1 MIKNNK
7 LTFLLTSFLV
17 GTASS
22 LIYIFYTSSVNEN
35 MTNILGNNSFIYRIF
50 ALIFAVAFFFL
61 LYILNKEIVNKN
73 EGILILVIFVSGI
86 SNTVLNYLYTY
97 NNYLIIAIN
106 SMVLLYFY
114 YKTTEDKNKKKYQ
127 RISLL
132 LTLFLGII
140 EFKYIYIVFIP
151 FLITRVIIKREFNIK
166 KNLKTIIIILVIL
179 SASVTSK
186 MILEK
191 PQSFIPSIETKENKI
206 ENKLYSLIDINLNFF
221 GCDNSNNIY
230 GIYKSDHYLIKDYRE
245 YKITSIQGVVDFVN
259 VIALIIFVLVVP
271 IGLYIN
277 YKKNDK
283 KINYLL
289 VFNTISSVLMTIIY
303 LFFDGF
309 SYSGNSLKYFLFNF
323 VISIILGIYFLSKET
338 KKSKL
343 HNNLISTFLTVYI
356 ITNLYS
362 TLLIVFN

>member
-1 MIKNNK
+1 M
-7 LTFLLTSFLV
+7 
-17 GTASS
+17 
-22 LIYIFYTSSVNEN
+22 
-35 MTNILGNNSFIYRIF
+35 
-50 ALIFAVAFFFL
+50 
-61 LYILNKEIVNKN
+61 
-73 EGILILVIFVSGI
+73 
-86 SNTVLNYLYTY
+86 
-97 NNYLIIAIN
+97 
-106 SMVLLYFY
+106 
-114 YKTTEDKNKKKYQ
+114 
-127 RISLL
+127 
-132 LTLFLGII
+132 
-140 EFKYIYIVFIP
+140 
-151 FLITRVIIKREFNIK
+151 
-166 KNLKTIIIILVIL
+166 
-179 SASVTSK
+179 
-186 MILEK
+186 
-191 PQSFIPSIETKENKI
+191 
-206 ENKLYSLIDINLNFF
+206 
-221 GCDNSNNIY
+221 
-230 GIYKSDHYLIKDYRE
+230 
-245 YKITSIQGVVDFVN
+245 
-259 VIALIIFVLVVP
+259 P